1 MTGGVATPYTAYSV
15 SWNLTQR
22 CNLECAHCYMSA
34 HAGADTRGELGTD
47 ECRRVLG
54 EIAEVNPNVFLIL
67 TGGEP
72 FLRKDLFEIAGAAV
86 ERGFTTVFG
95 TNGVLLRE
103 KEARRMRE
111 HRVLGASIS
120 LDSTDRAKHDA
131 FRRLPGAWDAAVR
144 ATRVLADEGL
154 DFSLHMS
161 VTDWNVA
168 EVPAMI
174 DLARELGAKVLNL
187 FFLVRTGR
195 GRDLTDIDAAAYE
208 RILGDLA
215 RAQGVGQGPPSF
227 VRRMLGLGGGEPA
240 PAEGFEDPWSTPVGR
255 ADGLLIRA
263 KCAPHFRRI
272 LWELNPSSPLLKNY
286 AHGSCPAGK
295 YYCRITPEGEVTACP
310 YMPVAAGS
318 LRHAS
323 FAEIWRQADVFQDLR
338 DPKLG
343 GRCGACEFSKICGG
357 CRCRAYATHGDYL
370 AEDPACGYQPGA
382 HGGQVIELPATLTF
396 GLPVDY
402 ELTWEPGARE
412 RLQAI
417 PSFARGM
424 VVRAVEAY
432 ARGRGDTVITRELL
446 ADVRA
451 KWGGR
456 FRPQA

>member
-1 MTGGVATPYTAYSV
+1 
-15 SWNLTQR
+15 
-22 CNLECAHCYMSA
+22 MSA
-34 HAGADTRGELGTD
+34 FAGADTRGELTTA
-47 ECRRVLG
+47 ECRRVMD

-72 FLRKDLFEIAGAAV
+72 LLRRDIWDLAAYAA
-86 ERGFTTVFG
+86 EKRFTTVFG

-103 KEARRMRE
+103 REAKLMRE

-120 LDSTDRAKHDA
+120 LDSTERARHDA
-131 FRRLPGAWDAAVR
+131 FRHLPGAWDDAVR

-161 VTDWNVA
+161 VTDWNMG

-174 DLARELGAKVLNL
+174 DLAKELGAKVLNF

-208 RILGDLA
+208 RILTWLA
-215 RAQGVGQGPPSF
+215 EAQGVGQGPPSF
-227 VRRMLGLGGGEPA
+227 VRRMLGMGDAEA
-240 PAEGFEDPWSTPVGR
+240 PPTFEDPWSTPVGR

-272 LWELNPSSPLLKNY
+272 LWELNPSSPLLRNY
-286 AHGSCPAGK
+286 AQGSCPAGK
-295 YYCRITPEGEVTACP
+295 YYCRITPEGDVTPCP
-310 YMPVAAGS
+310 YMPVSAGS
-318 LRHAS
+318 LRRSS
-323 FAEIWRQADVFQDLR
+323 FANLWRGAPVFADLR
-338 DPKLG
+338 EPRLG

-370 AEDPACGYQPGA
+370 AEDPACGYRPGA

-402 ELTWEPGARE
+402 ELVWDQGARE
-412 RLQAI
+412 RLAAI

-424 VVRAVEAY
+424 VVKAVEAY
-432 ARGRGDTVITRELL
+432 ARGRGETVITHELL

-456 FRPQA
+456 FRPSGS

>member
-1 MTGGVATPYTAYSV
+1 
-15 SWNLTQR
+15 
-22 CNLECAHCYMSA
+22 MSA
-34 HAGADTRGELGTD
+34 HAGADTRGELTTT
-47 ECRRVLG
+47 ECRRVMD
-54 EIAEVNPNVFLIL
+54 EIAAVNPNVFLIL

-72 FLRKDLFEIAGAAV
+72 LLRRDVWDVAAYAV
-86 ERGFTTVFG
+86 AKKFTTVFG

-103 KEARRMRE
+103 KEARLMRE
-111 HRVLGASIS
+111 HGVLGASIS
-120 LDSTDRAKHDA
+120 LDSTDRVKHDA

-144 ATRVLADEGL
+144 ATRVLTDEGL

-161 VTDWNVA
+161 VTDWNVKD
-168 EVPAMI
+168 VPAMI
-174 DLARELGAKVLNL
+174 DLARELGAKVLNF

-208 RILGDLA
+208 EILTYLA
-215 RAQGVGQGPPSF
+215 KAQGVGQGPPSF
-227 VRRMLGLGGGEPA
+227 VRRMLGMADAA
-240 PAEGFEDPWSTPVGR
+240 PAEKFEDPWSTPVGR

-272 LWELNPSSPLLKNY
+272 LWQLNPSSALLKNY

-295 YYCRITPEGEVTACP
+295 YYCRITPEGDVTPCP
-310 YMPVAAGS
+310 YMPVSAGN
-318 LRHAS
+318 LRSAG
-323 FAEIWRQADVFQDLR
+323 FADLWRSSPVFGDLR

-357 CRCRAYATHGDYL
+357 CRCRAYATYGDYL

-382 HGGQVIELPATLTF
+382 HGGSVIDLPAALTF

-402 ELTWEPGARE
+402 ELSWELAARE
-412 RLQAI
+412 RLDAI

-432 ARGRGDTVITRELL
+432 ARSRGESVITPALL

-451 KWGGR
+451 RWGGR

>member
-1 MTGGVATPYTAYSV
+1 
-15 SWNLTQR
+15 
-22 CNLECAHCYMSA
+22 MSA
-34 HAGADTRGELGTD
+34 HAGADTREELTTE
-47 ECRRVLG
+47 ECRRVID
-54 EIAEVNPNVFLIL
+54 EIAVVNPNVFLIL

-72 FLRKDLFEIAGAAV
+72 FLRKDLFEIAAHAAA
-86 ERGFTTVFG
+86 RKFTTVFG
-95 TNGVLLRE
+95 TNGLLLRE
-103 KEARRMRE
+103 KEAKAMRE
-111 HRVLGASIS
+111 HNVLGASIS
-120 LDSTDRAKHDA
+120 LDSTDRARHDA
-131 FRRLPGAWDAAVR
+131 FRRLPGAWDGAIR
-144 ATRVLADEGL
+144 ATRVLTDEGL

-161 VTDWNVA
+161 VTDWNVG

-174 DLARELGAKVLNL
+174 DLARTLGAKVLNF

-208 RILGDLA
+208 RILTYLA
-215 RAQGVGQGPPSF
+215 KTQGVGSGPPGF
-227 VRRMLGLGGGEPA
+227 VRRLLGMAAGASA
-240 PAEGFEDPWSTPVGR
+240 PAFEDPWSTPVGD

-272 LWELNPSSPLLKNY
+272 LYELNPASPLLKNY

-295 YYCRITPEGEVTACP
+295 YYCRITPLGDVTPCP
-310 YMPVAAGS
+310 YMPVAAGN
-318 LRHAS
+318 LRQAS
-323 FAEIWRQADVFQDLR
+323 FADLWRGAPVFEDLR
-338 DPKLG
+338 DPQLG

-402 ELTWEPGARE
+402 ELVWEEGARE
-412 RLQAI
+412 RVGAI
-417 PSFARGM
+417 PGFARGM
-424 VVRAVEAY
+424 VVKAVEAY
-432 ARGRGDTVITRELL
+432 ARSRGDTVITPALL

-456 FRPQA
+456 FRPQG